1 MTEVL
6 LLLIKIIGFY
16 KLILLARI
24 LLTWLPNI
32 NWYNQPFKFIRNITD
47 PVLAPFSRLIPAIG
61 GIDFSPMLLFFVLQL
76 LEQGLYSLAAN
87 QSGAGA
93 TF

>member
-6 LLLIKIIGFY
+6 LAIISFLNIY

-32 NWYNQPFKFIRNITD
+32 NWYNQPFKFLRDITD
-47 PVLAPFSRLIPAIG
+47 PVMAPFSRLVPPIG
-61 GIDFSPMLLFFVLQL
+61 GIDFSPILLFFVLGL
-76 LEQGLYSLAAN
+76 LQNLLVGLV
-87 QSGAGA
+87 AGNRIG
-93 TF
+93 